1 MKYLFLTEEN
11 SEGLSEVFHAF
22 LLPEEF
28 VPQEMIDRW
37 NTLVSSSP
45 ITARIFENKE
55 NVAIGSIWDEEAQEL
70 ILTEGADLDEVLP
83 VDQNYLAFFINNV
96 LTGAITATKST
107 HTLEKFRAAVSRP
120 ITVVSLDDESDPDIG
135 YIYNGVSFSEP
146 ENV

>member
-22 LLPEEF
+22 VLPEEF
-28 VPQEMIDRW
+28 VPKEMSDRW
-37 NTLVSSSP
+37 NTLVPSSP

-70 ILTEGADLDEVLP
+70 ILTEGADLDKVLP

-96 LTGAITATKST
+96 LTGAVTATKST
-107 HTLEKFRAAVSRP
+107 RTLEKFRAAVSRP
-120 ITVVSLDDESDPDIG
+120 ITVVTVDDESDTDIG

-146 ENV
+146 ENA